1 VSERTPWAV
10 SLFRRLAAFF
20 WGVDARLPP
29 PTPGGAMSILRL
41 FIPGDLGYAGVDAP
55 DEETRRP
62 AAVAAMFSF
71 VSWRKPMDPERR
83 KP

>member
-1 VSERTPWAV
+1 
-10 SLFRRLAAFF
+10 
-20 WGVDARLPP
+20 
-29 PTPGGAMSILRL
+29 MSILRL